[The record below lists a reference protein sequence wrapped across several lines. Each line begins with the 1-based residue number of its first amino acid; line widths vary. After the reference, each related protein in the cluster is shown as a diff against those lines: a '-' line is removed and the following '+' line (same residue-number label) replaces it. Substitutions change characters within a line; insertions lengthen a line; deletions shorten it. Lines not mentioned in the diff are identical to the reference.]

1 MESSYQV
8 VALAREHVL
17 PAYILA
23 RAFRPDL
30 SLAGWRAESARHIAR
45 PSAPG
50 RRGALVAESEQGY
63 LTGLAMHRVDGGG
76 RSLQVDCFV
85 VLALVDAP
93 RVAGALLARLEELAR
108 GSGCLEVRILMPTP
122 GSGAP
127 SPAGGTTGSLLAAA
141 GYGPAG
147 MLYSKPLS

>member
-45 PSAPG
+45 PAAAG

-63 LTGLAMHRVDGGG
+63 LTGLALHRVDGAE

-93 RVAGALLARLEELAR
+93 RIAGALLTRLEELAQA
-108 GSGCLEVRILMPTP
+108 SGCREVRILMPARA
-122 GSGAP
+122 GAP
-127 SPAGGTTGSLLAAA
+127 SPPGGTTAATLAAA

-147 MLYSKPLS
+147 TLYSKPLG